1 LQYAFITVWRFR
13 ASIDAVWEA
22 LSRPEEWPSWW
33 RGVESVDLVD
43 PGGADGLGSVR
54 RFTWKS
60 RLPYRLV
67 LEMQNTQVERP
78 HRLEG
83 RATGELEG
91 VGRWDLRQEGE
102 WTTVQYE
109 WRVRTTKAWMNLLAP
124 LAKPFFVW
132 NHDVIMAWG
141 GEGLAQRLGCEW
153 RSPNRE

>member
-1 LQYAFITVWRFR
+1 LQYAFITVWSFR
-13 ASIDAVWEA
+13 APIDAVWEV
-22 LSRPEEWPSWW
+22 LSRADEWPSWW
-33 RGVESVDLVD
+33 RGVESVEAID

-67 LEMQNTQVERP
+67 LEMRNTHVERP
-78 HRLEG
+78 DRLEG

-102 WTTVQYE
+102 WTTVRYE

-132 NHDVIMAWG
+132 NHDVVMAWG
-141 GEGLAQRLGCEW
+141 GEGLARRLGCE
-153 RSPNRE
+153 RRPVDRE

>member
-1 LQYAFITVWRFR
+1 MQYAFITVWSFR
-13 ASIDAVWEA
+13 APIDAVWDVI
-22 LSRPEEWPSWW
+22 SRPDEWPSWW

-67 LEMQNTQVERP
+67 LEMRNTHVERP

-91 VGRWDLRQEGE
+91 VGRWDLRREGE
-102 WTTVQYE
+102 WTTVRYE

-124 LAKPFFVW
+124 LARPFFVW
-132 NHDVIMAWG
+132 NHDLVMAWG
-141 GEGLAQRLGCEW
+141 GEGLARRLGCEW
-153 RSPNRE
+153 RSANRE

>member
-1 LQYAFITVWRFR
+1 LQYAFITVWSFR
-13 ASIDAVWEA
+13 APIDAVWEV
-22 LSRPEEWPSWW
+22 LSSAEEWPSWW
-33 RGVESVDLVD
+33 RGVESVEAID
-43 PGGADGLGSVR
+43 PGGTDGVGSVR

-67 LEMQNTQVERP
+67 LEMRNTHVERP

-102 WTTVQYE
+102 WTTVRYE

-132 NHDVIMAWG
+132 NHDVVMAWG
-141 GEGLAQRLGCEW
+141 GEGLARHLGCE
-153 RSPNRE
+153 RRLVNRE